1 MEKVKAPY
9 SNSLYII
16 GILNV
21 YLSSFFIPLTLSL
34 IFSPLSPFLIFI
46 NSFLFLLNIPFLKI
60 VCEKVEKKWIRII
73 VVLISFLLLFLIK
86 EEVLRT
92 SLLITYV
99 IYGFLFIFLPQK
111 ECSVVLSRPYIYLLV
126 LYLLM
131 YAFSQIANNAYLEI
145 ATLFITLSFLLL
157 FLLDK
162 NMRGVREKIRS
173 REYKVSRDGI
183 MRANRKVILIYL
195 LVFVLL
201 SILLPSVMLLKE
213 ERKESEV
220 SYDFWLRETEEEIYK
235 EVVIKEKGKSR
246 NATPFELE
254 RIGNF
259 LVYFFLFALVV
270 ALAVIVYS
278 VFRLLFSIEKSERS
292 DTEEKREEF
301 FISEVEIKK
310 EIKKKKEERVSF
322 LSPEWR
328 IRRMFKKYILSR
340 SEGKKIDNY
349 NVEELTVLFS
359 SPEELKE
366 IYRETRYSNKKT
378 EKDEVKVFSE
388 IIKRENKKSSK

>member
-111 ECSVVLSRPYIYLLV
+111 EGSVVLSRPYIYLLV